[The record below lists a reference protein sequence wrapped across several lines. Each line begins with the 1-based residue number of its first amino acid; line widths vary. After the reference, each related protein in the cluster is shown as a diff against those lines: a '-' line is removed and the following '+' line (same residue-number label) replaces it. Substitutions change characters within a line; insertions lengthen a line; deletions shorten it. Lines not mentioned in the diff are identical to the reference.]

1 MKIEGKAFV
10 VTGGI
15 GTIGAATAK
24 IIAEKGGYP
33 VIFDILEPAVGEAK
47 IKELPNGD
55 KYYYQQT
62 DISNKESIQTAIKE
76 ALQKIP
82 KGSLAGA
89 AHCAGIAPGKPWTN
103 TMSDKIDDFANVLKI
118 NTYGTFALNA
128 VVADAINSQY
138 PPLDPFHDRV
148 EEERGSI
155 VNIASIVAFDPP
167 ARCLTYGPS
176 KTAVLG
182 ITNAAADYL
191 APAGIRVN
199 SVSPALVFSPLLNK
213 GGRLA
218 YFEEEMNAHSMFPRR
233 VTDASEIGAAILFL
247 IENEMMN
254 AFHLKV
260 DAGWRN
266 VSSWAG
272 GTDPRARSNV
282 LE

>member
-33 VIFDILEPAVGEAK
+33 VIFDVLEPAVGEAM

-55 KYYYQQT
+55 KYCYQRT
-62 DISNKESIQTAIKE
+62 DVSNKESIQTAIKE

-89 AHCAGIAPGKPWTN
+89 AHCAGIAPGRPWTN
-103 TMSDKIDDFANVLKI
+103 TMSDKIDDFEKLLKI

-128 VVADAINSQY
+128 VVADAISSQY
-138 PPLDPFHDRV
+138 PPLDLFHDRV
-148 EEERGSI
+148 KEERGSI
-155 VNIASIVAFDPP
+155 VNIASVVAFDPP

-182 ITNAAADYL
+182 ITSAAADYL

-199 SVSPALVFSPLLNK
+199 SVSPAMVSSPLLIQ
-213 GGRLA
+213 GGRLP
-218 YFEEEMNAHSMFPRR
+218 YFEEEINANMMFPRR
-233 VTDASEIGAAILFL
+233 ITEASEIAAAILFL
-247 IENEMMN
+247 IENQMMN

-260 DAGWRN
+260 DAGWKN

-272 GTDPRARSNV
+272 GADRK
-282 LE
+282 

>member
-15 GTIGAATAK
+15 GIIGAATAK

-33 VIFDILEPAVGEAK
+33 VIFDILDPAVGEAK

-62 DISNKESIQTAIKE
+62 DISNKESLQTAIKQ

-103 TMSDKIDDFANVLKI
+103 TMSDKIDDFEKVLKI

-138 PPLDPFHDRV
+138 SPLDPFHDRV
-148 EEERGSI
+148 GEERGSI

-233 VTDASEIGAAILFL
+233 VTDASEIATAILFL
-247 IENEMMN
+247 IENEMVN
-254 AFHLKV
+254 AFHLKI